1 MEYLGISGNIF
12 AKAESQLQ
20 SINLVKW
27 NSNTETEKF
36 WSEVKEI
43 KDASEENS
51 FSEIFLFAKRALILP
66 NSNADVERIFS
77 AMNFIKSKISMKTDL
92 LNAILVIKFGLIR
105 KGKCCMSYNYPIQ

>member
-27 NSNTETEKF
+27 NSNTETENF

-51 FSEIFLFAKRALILP
+51 FS
-66 NSNADVERIFS
+66 
-77 AMNFIKSKISMKTDL
+77 
-92 LNAILVIKFGLIR
+92 
-105 KGKCCMSYNYPIQ
+105 